1 MVDDDEPAGAGA
13 GAFPPF
19 LPLPLLLLIEAA
31 AVVDGGGGAAAVV
44 VGGAAALVV
53 VGGTAPVV
61 IGGGGLSLSVVG
73 WEGGGAGRGRSF
85 RAAVP

>member
-1 MVDDDEPAGAGA
+1 MVDDDEPAGA

-31 AVVDGGGGAAAVV
+31 AVV
-44 VGGAAALVV
+44 VGGAAASVV

-73 WEGGGAGRGRSF
+73 WEGGGVGRGRSF